1 MPKMIWIFIALAI
14 AMWLL
19 QGLLSV
25 LQLKKFNRELK
36 QLRKT
41 GRVAIGKT
49 RGRFKSGCLLLL
61 CIDEN
66 AVIIKGRKLQGITS
80 FASFRDFNELNGIKL
95 TDVDGDVTAGF
106 DAQTAKA
113 IASAVDEYVQ
123 YSKQQ
128 QQEIENKKDNENN
141 SENNTETET
150 YAGSP
155 K

>member
-1 MPKMIWIFIALAI
+1 MSKMIWMLIVLAI

-36 QLRKT
+36 LLRQT

-49 RGRFKSGCLLLL
+49 RGRFKAGCLLLL

-80 FASFRDFNELNGIKL
+80 FAGFRDFNDLNGINL
-95 TDVDGDVTAGF
+95 TDIDEDITAEF

-113 IASAVDEYVQ
+113 VASAVEEYVQ

-128 QQEIENKKDNENN
+128 I
-141 SENNTETET
+141 
-150 YAGSP
+150 
-155 K
+155 

>member
-1 MPKMIWIFIALAI
+1 MSKMIWMFIALAI

-25 LQLKKFNRELK
+25 FQLKKFNRELK
-36 QLRKT
+36 SLRQT

-49 RGRFKSGCLLLL
+49 RGRFKTGCLLLL

-66 AVIIKGRKLQGITS
+66 TIIIKGRKLQGITS
-80 FASFRDFNELNGIKL
+80 FASFHDFNDLNGIKL
-95 TDVDGDVTAGF
+95 TNIDENIIAGF
-106 DAQTAKA
+106 DKQTAKA
-113 IASAVDEYVQ
+113 INSAVDEYIQ

-128 QQEIENKKDNENN
+128 NKETENKKYNENN
-141 SENNTETET
+141 IEKET
-150 YAGSP
+150 YVGSP